1 MWLNDN
7 AGIVVLVLGVLMLAM
22 LAVLLWLVFSL
33 RSRFAVQRLKFVGLY
48 SADVV
53 TRRVYAALTVGNRSV
68 SEIAIREIGI
78 KNGGVAFDL
87 TRLYREKAG
96 LDERTRIVV
105 EQRHAL
111 SFDLSVGEL
120 SGVLVDGKNGRQL
133 KTLRLYA
140 VDLTG
145 NLYEGKIPAVRRL
158 LAAVRKGALPAA
170 ASSAPTMSAIA
181 ASADAPLPP
190 AAASGQGEKDAK
202 KPDDDAPAPDR
213 SDAFA
218 DKADEE

>member
-158 LAAVRKGALPAA
+158 LAAVKKGALPAETP
-170 ASSAPTMSAIA
+170 SAPTMSAIA

-213 SDAFA
+213 SDASA
-218 DKADEE
+218 GKADEE